1 MIKEIKIP
9 GYARLAFILTS
20 LTLIVLI
27 LYVSQGILIPI
38 LMAMLFAILLRPVVC
53 FLNKKLRFPHVIA
66 VMTSVVGFVLLIGGV
81 LFFVSWKIT
90 DIASDW
96 DSIKSNLNIYYHH
109 IQLWLKN
116 QFNISYTQQ
125 AKYIQQAG
133 EGTLPGKEIIGN
145 TMSSFTD
152 VLLNTVL
159 IPIYMF
165 LFLLYRNLFLK
176 FLSKLFKAEHQH
188 RVKDVLT
195 QVKLSVQSYL
205 VGIMIEVVI
214 VSTLTSIGL
223 SIVGVKYPILL
234 GVITGVLNLIPYIGI
249 LIAGTLS
256 IVATLTSSA
265 DISVILGVIGVN
277 IVVQLLDNNVLIPM
291 VVSSKV
297 KINAFVSI
305 VAIIIG
311 GAIGG
316 VAGMFLAIPLTAI
329 LKVIFDRVES
339 LEPWGYLMGDDFP
352 KTYEWGK
359 VRLPQYNFGD
369 SGDDETTAT
378 TENPAPGTEASEE
391 KPKV

>member
-1 MIKEIKIP
+1 MNKEYGFP
-9 GYARLAFILTS
+9 GYARTAFVLIS
-20 LTLIVLI
+20 LTLIVTF
-27 LYVSQGILIPI
+27 LYVAHGILVPI

-66 VMTSVVGFVLLIGGV
+66 VMTAVVLFVLVIVGV
-81 LFFVSWKIT
+81 LFFVSWKIG
-90 DIASDW
+90 DMASDW
-96 DSIKSNLNIYYHH
+96 DSIQANLNTHYHN
-109 IQLWLKN
+109 IQRWVKEE
-116 QFNISYTQQ
+116 FGISYREQ

-133 EGTLPGKEIIGN
+133 EGTLPGKDVIGS

-152 VLLNTVL
+152 VLLNAVL
-159 IPIYMF
+159 VPIYMF

-176 FLSKLFKAEHQH
+176 FLSKLFKAENQH
-188 RVKDVLT
+188 RVKDILT

-205 VGIMIEVVI
+205 TGIMIEVLI

-223 SIVGVKYPILL
+223 SIIGVKYPILL

-265 DISVILGVIGVN
+265 EINIIFGVIGVN
-277 IVVQLLDNNVLIPM
+277 IVVQLIDNNILIPV

-311 GAIGG
+311 GAISG

-359 VRLPQYNFGD
+359 VKLPQYNFGEM
-369 SGDDETTAT
+369 DDTADPEIKEETKQDPPP
-378 TENPAPGTEASEE
+378 PA
-391 KPKV
+391 V